1 MTIGPAVYT
10 RMAST
15 LLLDRDDWDLC
26 LDASGNIALAT
37 EPYSQVQDAASAC
50 RVYEGEAWFDTTIG
64 VPFFSQP
71 VQVVKARLV
80 LAAETVPS
88 VTRAAVVLT
97 EVSDRTLGGQVQVT
111 TDAGAVVTGPL

>member
-1 MTIGPAVYT
+1 
-10 RMAST
+10 MAST

-80 LAAETVPS
+80 LAAETVPG

-97 EVSDRTLGGQVQVT
+97 EVSDRTLGGQVQVAT
-111 TDAGAVVTGPL
+111 TDGAVVTGRL